1 MRTTAALRQ
10 APSLPVREMAT
21 GMLIAQAMQ
30 DEDYAQAQELVDTL
44 SDATPFAVDKEERQA
59 AIYARDRPPF
69 RGTRH
74 LAAPRAAL
82 VE

>member
-1 MRTTAALRQ
+1 M
-10 APSLPVREMAT
+10 REMAT

-59 AIYARDRPPF
+59 AIYARTGRLSEAQGIWQRRVLRLSND
-69 RGTRH
+69 
-74 LAAPRAAL
+74 LQ
-82 VE
+82 